1 MNFELKKFS
10 VEKEPLLI
18 ISCIDPM
25 DLTLRFMFN
34 KVTSRFHGCF
44 PKFTSFNLVEN
55 GFFWQ
60 RHILQNFVKPTQG
73 ILGIKNAIWLFYS
86 INKSAWRG

>member
-55 GFFWQ
+55 GFFDNVIYYI
-60 RHILQNFVKPTQG
+60 ILWNQHKEF
-73 ILGIKNAIWLFYS
+73 
-86 INKSAWRG
+86 